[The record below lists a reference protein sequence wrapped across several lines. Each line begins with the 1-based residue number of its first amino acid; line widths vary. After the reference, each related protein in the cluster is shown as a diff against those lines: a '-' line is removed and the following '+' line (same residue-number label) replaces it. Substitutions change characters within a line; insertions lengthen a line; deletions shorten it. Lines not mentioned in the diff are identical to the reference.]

1 MTKQENLLGKGARVE
16 SSRVKEPVAPSL
28 GFMVMGFVSWL
39 SLACHL
45 ARSMFVLTQGPP
57 YWQVYPSAKMDSSA
71 EDSGRFTRHFMSWP
85 LSLLLVPPRFSQL
98 VFGSSTMFLVQASC
112 CETAR
117 AGGPHRACRGR
128 RLWSTVPW
136 HWCVTDTPEVSL
148 SLDFLGPTLA
158 DNLLLLKPLRAR
170 PCSTLE
176 SWWIFIPHL
185 F

>member
-85 LSLLLVPPRFSQL
+85 LLLAFGPSQILPVSFREQHHVACPGLLL
-98 VFGSSTMFLVQASC
+98 
-112 CETAR
+112 
-117 AGGPHRACRGR
+117 
-128 RLWSTVPW
+128 
-136 HWCVTDTPEVSL
+136 
-148 SLDFLGPTLA
+148 
-158 DNLLLLKPLRAR
+158 
-170 PCSTLE
+170 
-176 SWWIFIPHL
+176 
-185 F
+185 